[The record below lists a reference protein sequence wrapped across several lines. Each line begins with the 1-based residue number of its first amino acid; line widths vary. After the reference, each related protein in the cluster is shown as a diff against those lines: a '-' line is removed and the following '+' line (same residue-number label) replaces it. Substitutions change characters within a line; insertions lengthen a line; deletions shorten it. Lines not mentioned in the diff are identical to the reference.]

1 VFVFEGITELAGP
14 EPLGEDATDE
24 EPGPTGVD
32 GAAGKLPEYD
42 VGTFRVGRALE
53 ATGASLEDR
62 GVPCVFVKEPEAE
75 GDGDGG
81 TMLTELS
88 TEEPGMMLTEIMT
101 EPESVGETVDEPGTC
116 ETEMMLDS
124 TGTFGGAGAVGR
136 AELAAGVEE
145 PP

>member
-1 VFVFEGITELAGP
+1 
-14 EPLGEDATDE
+14 
-24 EPGPTGVD
+24 
-32 GAAGKLPEYD
+32 
-42 VGTFRVGRALE
+42 
-53 ATGASLEDR
+53 
-62 GVPCVFVKEPEAE
+62 VFVKEPEAE